1 MKSLVAMK
9 KINLIFPL
17 LFITAMMFSSCA
29 KEYACECDATTINM
43 GVETYKIKDTKRS
56 EAKIKCDAY
65 EDGRNGAVSCELK

>member
-1 MKSLVAMK
+1 MK
-9 KINLIFPL
+9 KQLVLIPI
-17 LFITAMMFSSCA
+17 LFIALCFLSSCA